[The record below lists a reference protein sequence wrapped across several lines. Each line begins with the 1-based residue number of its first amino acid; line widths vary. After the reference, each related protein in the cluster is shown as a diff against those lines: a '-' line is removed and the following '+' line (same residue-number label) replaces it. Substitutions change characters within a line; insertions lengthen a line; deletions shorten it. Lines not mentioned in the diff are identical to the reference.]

1 MEDSF
6 GFAVGYDGR
15 FGFNDIATQSLRD
28 GGVQFL
34 FRFPNGHTASIIRTP
49 YSMMSKYKWYEGTVM
64 ITESSDPFAAF
75 VTLPAALP
83 DDSAV
88 TRYLKKVNELPD
100 VAHCTLELYDA
111 IF

>member
-1 MEDSF
+1 MKDSF

-15 FGFNDIATQSLRD
+15 FGFNDVATQSLRD

-34 FRFPNGHTASIIRTP
+34 FKFPNGHTASIIRTP
-49 YSMMSKYKWYEGTVM
+49 YSMMSDCGWYEGIVM

-75 VTLPAALP
+75 VTSPSALP

-88 TRYLKKVNELPD
+88 THYLKKVSELLD
-100 VAHCTLELYDA
+100 VAHCTLELYDE
-111 IF
+111 IY